1 MTTLHMGSGD
11 VTPSVPG
18 QLGSVVGPRRG
29 EQDALSLQI
38 ENIIACIPGVPDAAK
53 PEQEQKFREALRAQ
67 THAFVDDDARR
78 LFLDN
83 ATHAIGT
90 LTQTPRRHKSGD
102 AVVSNQEVAEVFQ
115 AMCAEFAAT
124 YSDVR
129 DPEERYMSHF
139 AYGEAVDLSVQLLKQ
154 RQISLRDVCDGFS
167 RLHRV
172 LNDDYK
178 VPVSYDL
185 PEQGVDDG
193 PVLHARP
200 HTLATVRTLV
210 GKCFEPFANVL
221 EELERARMR
230 VDFVLR
236 ERANGGI
243 APAQIAQELHDA
255 ETNLRNA
262 RWFYGESGGQ
272 SAAVE
277 REITHVSQLV
287 ASIFVMLKQERVS
300 LL

>member
-1 MTTLHMGSGD
+1 MGSGD

-29 EQDALSLQI
+29 EQDALSLRI
-38 ENIIACIPGVPDAAK
+38 ENIIACIPGVPGAAK

-83 ATHAIGT
+83 ATHAIGA
-90 LTQTPRRHKSGD
+90 LTQTPRRHKSDD

-124 YSDVR
+124 YSDIR
-129 DPEERYMSHF
+129 DREERDMSRF
-139 AYGEAVDLSVQLLKQ
+139 AYNEAVDLSAQLLRK
-154 RQISLRDVCDGFS
+154 RQITVQDIRDGFS
-167 RLHRV
+167 RLRRM
-172 LNDDYK
+172 LNDTYK
-178 VPVSYDL
+178 VPVSYE
-185 PEQGVDDG
+185 PSAQGSDG
-193 PVLHARP
+193 PVQHARP
-200 HTLATVRTLV
+200 HGLATVRTLV
-210 GKCFEPFANVL
+210 SRCFEPFANVL

-236 ERANGGI
+236 KRTNGGI

-262 RWFYGESGGQ
+262 QWFYGESGGQ
-272 SAAVE
+272 STAVE
-277 REITHVSQLV
+277 QEIARVSQFV
-287 ASIFVMLKQERVS
+287 AEYLRNA
-300 LL
+300 